1 MPSKPAPTQ
10 DDRPKLII
18 TPHHDA
24 KHPPAHVDLGH
35 SIDSAF
41 PARFLKPWHLIN
53 AGVDTF
59 TDTIKHIQW
68 EQVSPDG
75 KNFDQKL
82 ALYFER
88 AKTPYLITAKTDTS
102 TLRERYKVRT
112 FGDLVGLRITIEI
125 VIDSRHGEILRI
137 KRTPPPARRAKAA
150 PAAPSP
156 QETAQEDAQEDAQ
169 ETAQEDAPESAAEDL
184 DDDIDDDDSINPD
197 PVGVDDTATGDLWA

>member
-1 MPSKPAPTQ
+1 MSTQ
-10 DDRPKLII
+10 KDDRPKLII

-24 KHPPAHVDLGH
+24 KHPPAHVDPGH

-88 AKTPYLITAKTDTS
+88 AKTPYLITAKTDTT

-137 KRTPPPARRAKAA
+137 KQTPPPARPAKAA
-150 PAAPSP
+150 PAAPPP
-156 QETAQEDAQEDAQ
+156 QETAQE
-169 ETAQEDAPESAAEDL
+169 TAQESDP
-184 DDDIDDDDSINPD
+184 DDDIDDSPDDDDSIHLD
-197 PVGVDDTATGDLWA
+197 TVGVDDGADGDLWA

>member
-1 MPSKPAPTQ
+1 MSTQ

-18 TPHHDA
+18 TPHQDA
-24 KHPPAHVDLGH
+24 KHPPAHVDFGH
-35 SIDSAF
+35 SIESAF

-137 KRTPPPARRAKAA
+137 KRTPPPARPSHPA
-150 PAAPSP
+150 PTGPIGQT
-156 QETAQEDAQEDAQ
+156 QETAQEDDQEDAV
-169 ETAQEDAPESAAEDL
+169 EEN
-184 DDDIDDDDSINPD
+184 DDT
-197 PVGVDDTATGDLWA
+197 VGVDDTADGDLWS